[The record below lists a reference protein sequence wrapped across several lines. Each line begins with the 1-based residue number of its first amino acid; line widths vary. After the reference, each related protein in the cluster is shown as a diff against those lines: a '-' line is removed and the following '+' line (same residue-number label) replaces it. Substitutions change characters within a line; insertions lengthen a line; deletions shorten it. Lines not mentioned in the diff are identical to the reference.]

1 MEFEPWMLLVFPL
14 FFGMGW
20 LAARIDI
27 KQLVDESSALPRSYF
42 QGLNFLLN
50 EQQDKAIDAFIE
62 VVQVD
67 PQTVELHFA
76 LGSLFRRRGEVDRA
90 LRMHLNLVE
99 RADLDDAKRQ
109 QALFE
114 LAQDYLKAGILDRAE
129 ELFQDLQQTTFYAKP
144 ALDFLLE
151 IYQKEQDWLKAIEV
165 TQQLSKLTGEP
176 HQREAAFFYCEL
188 AAGEIAGGQLD
199 AARAHLNQALEANP
213 KSVRASM
220 MLGDME
226 SAAGNH
232 AGAIEIWQHVE
243 QQDPQYLP
251 LVAERLLTASQQ
263 SGRGDEGIALLQKY
277 LVKHHSLDLVNVLFN
292 AILKRDGAEAAYEM
306 VRDELERNPTLLG
319 LDKLLEARLLDQTL
333 QRRGDV
339 EMVKNLVHQ
348 RTRAL
353 AMYRCTKC
361 GFKARQFYWHCPACH
376 GWETYAP
383 RRSEENT
390 QDNIYEQ

>member
-243 QQDPQYLP
+243 QQPQYLP

-361 GFKARQFYWHCPACH
+361 GFKARQFYGGLRA
-376 GWETYAP
+376 GEAVD
-383 RRSEENT
+383 
-390 QDNIYEQ
+390 Q

>member
-1 MEFEPWMLLVFPL
+1 MDFEPWMLLIFPL

-42 QGLNFLLN
+42 EGLNFLLN

-62 VVQVD
+62 VVKVD

-99 RADLDDAKRQ
+99 RADLDKDKRQ

-129 ELFQDLQQTTFYAKP
+129 KLFQELQDTPYAKP

-151 IYQKEQDWLKAIEV
+151 LYQKEKDWLKAIGV
-165 TQQLSKLTGEP
+165 TQQLNVISGTAHDK
-176 HQREAAFFYCEL
+176 EAAFFYCEL
-188 AAGEIAGGQLD
+188 AAAELSRKRVD
-199 AARAHLNQALEANP
+199 TARDYLQQALLQDPHA
-213 KSVRASM
+213 VRATI

-226 SAAGNH
+226 YAAQEPEQ
-232 AGAIEIWQHVE
+232 AIAIWRRIE
-243 QQDPQYLP
+243 RMDAQYLP
-251 LVAERLLTASQQ
+251 LVAERLLEAYRQ
-263 SGRGDEGIALLQKY
+263 SGRMDAGIAVLQDY
-277 LVKHHSLDLVNVLFN
+277 LAQYPSLDMMNVLFH
-292 AILKRDGAEAAYEM
+292 AILQRDGAEAAYAL
-306 VRDELERNPTLLG
+306 VRNELQRNPTLLG
-319 LDKLLEARLLDQTL
+319 LDKLLEARLLEISDD
-333 QRRGDV
+333 RRDDV
-339 EMVKNLVHQ
+339 ELVKKLVHQ
-348 RTRAL
+348 RTRQL
-353 AMYRCTKC
+353 AMYRCGNC

-376 GWETYAP
+376 GWDTYSP
-383 RRSEENT
+383 RRSEENGLT
-390 QDNIYEQ
+390 I

>member
-1 MEFEPWMLLVFPL
+1 MEFEPWMLLIFPL

-27 KQLVDESSALPRSYF
+27 KQLLDESSVLPRSYF

-62 VVQVD
+62 VVKVD

-99 RADLDDAKRQ
+99 RADLDKDKRQ

-129 ELFQDLQQTTFYAKP
+129 ALFQDFQDTPYAKP

-151 IYQKEQDWLKAIEV
+151 LYQKEKDWLKAIDV
-165 TQQLSKLTGEP
+165 TQRLTSVSGES
-176 HQREAAFFYCEL
+176 HGKEAAFFYCEL
-188 AAGEIAGGQLD
+188 AAAEIARQHTE
-199 AARAHLNQALEANP
+199 AARTYLEQALEAHP
-213 KSVRASM
+213 QAVRATI

-226 SAAGNH
+226 NAMQNYAH
-232 AGAIEIWQHVE
+232 AIEIWKRVE
-243 QQDPQYLP
+243 QQNSQYLP
-251 LVAERLLTASQQ
+251 LVAERLLAAYQQNGRTDTA
-263 SGRGDEGIALLQKY
+263 IVVLQDYLNKY
-277 LVKHHSLDLVNVLFN
+277 PSLDLMNVLFSV
-292 AILKRDGAEAAYEM
+292 ILQRDGAEAAYM
-306 VRDELERNPTLLG
+306 LVRDELQRNPTLLG
-319 LDKLLEARLLDQTL
+319 LDKLLEARLLEIADD
-333 QRRGDV
+333 RRADI
-339 EMVKNLVHQ
+339 EMVKKLVHQ
-348 RTRAL
+348 RTRSL
-353 AMYRCTKC
+353 AMYRCSSC

-376 GWETYAP
+376 GWETYSP
-383 RRSEENT
+383 RRSEENGLT
-390 QDNIYEQ
+390 V

>member
-27 KQLVDESSALPRSYF
+27 KQLLSESSVLPRSYF

-50 EQQDKAIDAFIE
+50 EQQDKAIEAFIE
-62 VVQVD
+62 VVKVD

-99 RADLDDAKRQ
+99 RADLDEDKRQ

-129 ELFQDLQQTTFYAKP
+129 ALFKQLQGTPYAKP

-151 IYQKEQDWLKAIEV
+151 LYQKEKDWLKAIDV
-165 TQQLSKLTGEP
+165 AQRLGEISGQP
-176 HQREAAFFYCEL
+176 HGKEAAFFYCEL
-188 AAGEIAGGQLD
+188 AAAELAHKQAD
-199 AARAHLNQALEANP
+199 AAHAHLEQALEANP
-213 KSVRASM
+213 QAVRATI

-226 SAAGNH
+226 SAAQRH
-232 AGAIEIWQHVE
+232 TEAIEIWKRIE
-243 QQDPQYLP
+243 QQNPQYLP
-251 LVAERLLTASQQ
+251 LVAERLLEAYRHAGQM
-263 SGRGDEGIALLQKY
+263 DKGISVLQDYLAKY
-277 LVKHHSLDLVNVLFN
+277 PSLDLMNVLFH
-292 AILKRDGAEAAYEM
+292 AILQRDGAETAYKL
-306 VRDELERNPTLLG
+306 VRDELQRNPTLLG
-319 LDKLLEARLLDQTL
+319 LDKLLEARLLEISDD
-333 QRRGDV
+333 RRADV
-339 EMVKNLVHQ
+339 EMVKKLVHQ
-348 RTRAL
+348 RTRSL
-353 AMYRCTKC
+353 SMYRCSNC

-376 GWETYAP
+376 GWETYSP
-383 RRSEENT
+383 RRSEENGLT
-390 QDNIYEQ
+390 V